1 MCSVVTCCYAFMLPV
16 ATAPNAIVFQASTMR
31 TSDMMK
37 AGLPLNLICIIT
49 TNLAINTYGS
59 LLFGLNS
66 FPEWAVESA
75 LKLGITNCTVTP

>member
-1 MCSVVTCCYAFMLPV
+1 MLPV

-49 TNLAINTYGS
+49 TNLAMP
-59 LLFGLNS
+59 FGAQTI
-66 FPEWAVESA
+66 AVRHD
-75 LKLGITNCTVTP
+75 LKRPKTTTPRRRETGGAYTEVVRIEQAAVKC